1 MSAKAQ
7 NEADTDDS
15 DVFSHPG
22 SSTPY
27 HRPSHGG
34 VHHHHQGASRHRG
47 EPQHRGLSHH
57 HGGLH
62 NPDEFH
68 DFHENVFSRHAHR
81 SYHTP
86 SRGESHH
93 HGGNHHSTSLSQDPS
108 HDTLISHQSYGE
120 DHFDNEHHHGSRR
133 HHGRSRQHREPN
145 HHGGFHHHTEVPDYS
160 GLHRQNEAYHHKDST
175 QSSSRS
181 HLSEAYHHGGHHHRR
196 PTSMM
201 SYQHGPP
208 HHGKHHRGDHH
219 HREHQRGARPHDYPH
234 RDHHHAEY
242 RHRSPQLFGSY
253 TSHTVPLGAISSAY
267 SGPAVFQPNKPDR
280 KSSAF
285 NLVRS
290 LSTVNSHP
298 SETSNK
304 GAQMPRSL
312 VPKSLPFWPFTV
324 ARASRIHKKVHSS
337 DFLYWLWE
345 KLSQLIWGVQRM
357 LRKLVDS
364 LAFETFIIFIVCL
377 NTIMLVAQTF
387 AEVEVRGEWYF
398 TALDYIFLSIY
409 VVEAVLKITA
419 LGFVEPLN
427 YFFIVIMGL
436 LDFVLIQVNSSST
449 RAIHNQSVFRIFRV
463 FKTLRALRAIRVLRR
478 LRFLT
483 NLQEVTGTL
492 ARSLPSITAILILM
506 FTCLFLFSVV
516 LRALFRHSDP
526 KRFQNI
532 FTTIFTLFTMLTL
545 DDWSLIYLDSR
556 AQGAWYIIPI
566 LMIYIIIQY
575 FIFLNLVIAVLVDNF
590 QMALLKGL
598 EKVKQEKAAELHEDL
613 LDDSV
618 TKLMKAGTSTPLLPG
633 QTESKQ
639 LIEKKFGAMTEK
651 QLETL
656 FHFLQLV
663 AGVEHYQLKFRSQA
677 AVIDE
682 IVDTTFEV
690 NQAGPGR
697 SQMERAGHWKARL
710 RALVPGSGLSESSVG
725 LPEAEAGAITSHPLP
740 GRLEK
745 RTSGSDPQRGS
756 LGPDF
761 SLWLAIHRLWPSP
774 HILWK
779 DRWACRGWR
788 GSGQQSFKTPGGSV
802 SSLAQPKYKGTCVHA
817 CMCILSM
824 YTWECSG

>member
-1 MSAKAQ
+1 MVAGDTMGGPANTGSPTTMVGFITTLRFLTIVGSIAK
-7 NEADTDDS
+7 
-15 DVFSHPG
+15 V
-22 SSTPY
+22 
-27 HRPSHGG
+27 R
-34 VHHHHQGASRHRG
+34 
-47 EPQHRGLSHH
+47 
-57 HGGLH
+57 
-62 NPDEFH
+62 
-68 DFHENVFSRHAHR
+68 AHL
-81 SYHTP
+81 TTANTTT
-86 SRGESHH
+86 E
-93 HGGNHHSTSLSQDPS
+93 STSTGSTSTTHILMITP
-108 HDTLISHQSYGE
+108 TEISTMG
-120 DHFDNEHHHGSRR
+120 
-133 HHGRSRQHREPN
+133 
-145 HHGGFHHHTEVPDYS
+145 T
-160 GLHRQNEAYHHKDST
+160 
-175 QSSSRS
+175 
-181 HLSEAYHHGGHHHRR
+181 
-196 PTSMM
+196 
-201 SYQHGPP
+201 
-208 HHGKHHRGDHH
+208 
-219 HREHQRGARPHDYPH
+219 
-234 RDHHHAEY
+234 
-242 RHRSPQLFGSY
+242 
-253 TSHTVPLGAISSAY
+253 
-267 SGPAVFQPNKPDR
+267 VFQPSKPDR

-285 NLVRS
+285 SLARS

-304 GAQMPRSL
+304 VYPQDSSSKTSESCPEEDEHVQKRKVGRAPR
-312 VPKSLPFWPFTV
+312 T
-324 ARASRIHKKVHSS
+324 HKKVHSS

-345 KLSQLIWGVQRM
+345 KLSQLIWGLRRM

-409 VVEAVLKITA
+409 MVEAVLKIIA
-419 LGFVEPLN
+419 LGLAYFLDPWNNLD
-427 YFFIVIMGL
+427 FFIMVVGT

-492 ARSLPSITAILILM
+492 ARSLPSVTAILILM

-516 LRALFRHSDP
+516 LRALFRYSDP

-598 EKVKQEKAAELHEDL
+598 EKEKQEAAELHEKL

-618 TKLMKAGTSTPLLPG
+618 TKLMEAEPKEVLSEHTI
-633 QTESKQ
+633 QKQ

-682 IVDTTFEV
+682 IVDTTFE
-690 NQAGPGR
+690 AG
-697 SQMERAGHWKARL
+697 E
-710 RALVPGSGLSESSVG
+710 E
-725 LPEAEAGAITSHPLP
+725 
-740 GRLEK
+740 
-745 RTSGSDPQRGS
+745 
-756 LGPDF
+756 DF
-761 SLWLAIHRLWPSP
+761 R
-774 HILWK
+774 K
-779 DRWACRGWR
+779 
-788 GSGQQSFKTPGGSV
+788 
-802 SSLAQPKYKGTCVHA
+802 
-817 CMCILSM
+817 
-824 YTWECSG
+824 